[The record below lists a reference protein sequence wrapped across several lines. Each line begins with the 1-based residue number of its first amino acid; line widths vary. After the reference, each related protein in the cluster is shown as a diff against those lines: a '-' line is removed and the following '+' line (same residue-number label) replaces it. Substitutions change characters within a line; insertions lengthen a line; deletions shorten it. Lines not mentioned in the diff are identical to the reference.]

1 MRASIGLIAMLAS
14 SALAAEVR
22 RVQPFAVQAIGGGAV
37 EWRPGVVTVAVFV
50 SAECPMSRDYEDRL
64 AELWREFEGRGVT
77 WLAIAP
83 NVNESDER
91 VMKMAGDAPLPFPIY
106 RDPRLSAVDALG
118 AKMTPVAMVVD
129 PKGVVRYRGAIDD
142 ARNVARVK
150 RRWVREA
157 LEAVLA
163 GRAVAQSEGRGL
175 GCAIKRR

>member
-1 MRASIGLIAMLAS
+1 MRASICLIAMLAS

-22 RVQPFAVQAIGGGAV
+22 VQPFAVQAISGGVV
-37 EWRPGVVTVAVFV
+37 EWRPGAVTLAVFM

-64 AELWREFEGRGVT
+64 AELWREFQGRGVT

-83 NVNESDER
+83 NVNESDQR
-91 VMKMAGDAPLPFPIY
+91 VKKMHDDAPLPFPVY
-106 RDPRLSAVDALG
+106 RDPKLTAVDALG

-129 PKGVVRYRGAIDD
+129 TNGVVRYRGAIDD
-142 ARNVARVK
+142 ARNAARVK
-150 RRWVREA
+150 RRWVWEA

-163 GRAVAQSEGRGL
+163 GRAVERSEGRGL